1 MDDIPIVGTQSPRK
15 VMKVND
21 PNPGLAST
29 GANRTQETQQTG
41 SRVSGSPV
49 QGTTG
54 SRDDVH
60 LSELVR
66 SLRSLAADSPERQA
80 RLEQIARSYAN
91 GTYKVDP
98 QATASKIIDD
108 ALES

>member
-1 MDDIPIVGTQSPRK
+1 
-15 VMKVND
+15 MKVND
-21 PNPGLAST
+21 PNLAPVTSPEVNRSQQSQPT
-29 GANRTQETQQTG
+29 GPTTRLTISPSVA
-41 SRVSGSPV
+41 SGSY
-49 QGTTG
+49 
-54 SRDDVH
+54 DDVH

-66 SLRSLAADSPERQA
+66 SLRSLASESPERQA

-98 QATASKIIDD
+98 GATASKIVDD